1 MKKQK
6 SKMPQKP
13 FSNYFVIILIVI
25 LGVILYVNTLGNEM
39 FWDDFDSIINNQY
52 VHDLQH
58 FPKYFSENL
67 IAGSGLGSQYWRPM
81 LLTTFSIQWQLWQD
95 WAPGYHFVNASFH
108 IANAIFLFYIL
119 FYLFKNSW
127 LALFTALIFLAHP
140 LQTEAVT
147 YVAGLGDP
155 LSVFFMFLGLLFYLK
170 FRFSEKDAIESEMY
184 YLSLVMYIFALMTK
198 ETAIIMPGLIFLADF
213 FFTDKRVKP
222 FFDRL
227 KTSFQRILSF
237 ASVGL
242 LYIFLRATVLNFG
255 SSFNLYGEPT
265 PFTENFYYRLFTFF
279 RTLTVYFR
287 LLFLP
292 FNLHME
298 RTVEIATSLSS
309 PSVIVGGGIFV
320 GLLGIAF
327 WLVKKVPIVSFGIL
341 WFFVALFPMSNL
353 LIPVNDLIY
362 EHWMYVPMVGV
373 FATVIWL
380 GQQVGKQVT
389 RRVSLEA
396 KQLQHASL
404 SNILDLTNW
413 LQKFLFLLFVFF
425 LVFLSVLTIKRNQDW
440 KDPITFYN
448 QTLEYAPESYRIIN
462 NLGMAYADAGDFCQ
476 AKKTYKKAIELEPT
490 VAIAYHNL
498 ANAYQETGDE
508 VLAIENYTK
517 AISNN
522 PTFIN
527 SYVALVDFYLENEE
541 YDEARAVLEGA
552 LGQMDID
559 LDLLFYLAD
568 IAFEQEDYNGAIKYL
583 EQALEIIPGD
593 VNIKHAISE
602 IENIM
607 EDE

>member
-1 MKKQK
+1 
-6 SKMPQKP
+6 
-13 FSNYFVIILIVI
+13 
-25 LGVILYVNTLGNEM
+25 
-39 FWDDFDSIINNQY
+39 
-52 VHDLQH
+52 
-58 FPKYFSENL
+58 
-67 IAGSGLGSQYWRPM
+67 
-81 LLTTFSIQWQLWQD
+81 
-95 WAPGYHFVNASFH
+95 
-108 IANAIFLFYIL
+108 
-119 FYLFKNSW
+119 
-127 LALFTALIFLAHP
+127 
-140 LQTEAVT
+140 
-147 YVAGLGDP
+147 
-155 LSVFFMFLGLLFYLK
+155 
-170 FRFSEKDAIESEMY
+170 
-184 YLSLVMYIFALMTK
+184 
-198 ETAIIMPGLIFLADF
+198 
-213 FFTDKRVKP
+213 
-222 FFDRL
+222 
-227 KTSFQRILSF
+227 
-237 ASVGL
+237 
-242 LYIFLRATVLNFG
+242 
-255 SSFNLYGEPT
+255 
-265 PFTENFYYRLFTFF
+265 
-279 RTLTVYFR
+279 
-287 LLFLP
+287 
-292 FNLHME
+292 ME

-327 WLVKKVPIVSFGIL
+327 WLVKKIPIVSFGIL

-508 VLAIENYTK
+508 VLTIENYTK

-527 SYVALVDFYLENEE
+527 SYVALVDLHLENEE
-541 YDEARAVLEGA
+541 YDEARAVLEGG